1 MVERSA
7 SEAGLD
13 CGRGRS
19 AVWSELSCDEFCEER
34 IRVQALKKGGRQS
47 GHERKSGLHL
57 FSYESGSIRNFIRT
71 V

>member
-13 CGRGRS
+13 CGRCRS

-34 IRVQALKKGGRQS
+34 IRVQALKKGGS
-47 GHERKSGLHL
+47 
-57 FSYESGSIRNFIRT
+57 
-71 V
+71 